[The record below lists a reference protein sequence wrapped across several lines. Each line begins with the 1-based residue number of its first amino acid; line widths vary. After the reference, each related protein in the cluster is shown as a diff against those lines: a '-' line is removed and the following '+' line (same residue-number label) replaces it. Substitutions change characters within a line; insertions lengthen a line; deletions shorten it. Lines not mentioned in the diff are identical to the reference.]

1 MASTNK
7 KIIEMEDKKTL
18 DAGGVKKVLE
28 ILAETYPDAKCE
40 LVHASPFQ
48 LLAAV
53 MLSAQTTDKKVN
65 QVTDDL
71 FVLYSDAEKM
81 AGADQAEVERII
93 RPLGMYRTKSANL
106 IKMSKMLVEKYG
118 GQVPEDQKLLE
129 ELPGIGRKS
138 ANVVMADAFGHQRI
152 AVDTHV
158 FRVSNRIGLVREDN
172 VLNTEKAL
180 MKVLPDD
187 QWTANHHR
195 IIWHGR
201 RLCTARSPKCG
212 ECPLLGTC
220 LQYGLDE

>member
-1 MASTNK
+1 MNNEILCTGD
-7 KIIEMEDKKTL
+7 I
-18 DAGGVKKVLE
+18 KKVLE

-40 LVHASPFQ
+40 LVHATPFQ

-71 FVLYSDAEKM
+71 FVLYSDAKHM
-81 AGADQAEVERII
+81 AEADPAEVERII
-93 RPLGMYRTKSANL
+93 RPLGMYRTKTANL
-106 IKMSKMLVEKYG
+106 INMSRMLVEKYG

-158 FRVSNRIGLVREDN
+158 FRVSNRIGLVHEKN
-172 VLNTEKAL
+172 VTDTEKAL
-180 MKVLPDD
+180 MKVLPED

-195 IIWHGR
+195 LIWHGR
-201 RLCTARSPKCG
+201 KLCTARSPKCDA
-212 ECPLLGTC
+212 CPLRSIC
-220 LQYGLDE
+220 LKYGMDSR

>member
-1 MASTNK
+1 MKN
-7 KIIEMEDKKTL
+7 ETL
-18 DAGGVKKVLE
+18 SADSVKKVLE

-40 LVHASPFQ
+40 LVHQSPFQ

-71 FVLYSDAEKM
+71 FALYPGAAEM
-81 AGADQAEVERII
+81 AEADPVKVEQIL
-93 RPLGMYRTKSANL
+93 RPLGMYRTKTANL
-106 IKMSKMLVEKYG
+106 INMSRMLVEKYG
-118 GQVPEDQKLLE
+118 GKVPEDQKLLE

-158 FRVSNRIGLVREDN
+158 FRVSNRIGLVHEKN
-172 VLNTEKAL
+172 VANTERAL
-180 MKVLPDD
+180 MEVLPDD

-195 IIWHGR
+195 LIWHGR
-201 RLCTARSPKCG
+201 RLCTARSPKCS
-212 ECPLLGTC
+212 ECPLLGIC
-220 LQYGLDE
+220 LQYGLDD